1 MRRGSE
7 NRFRFS
13 LGRAGFV
20 IFVSGIAALLLLSFL
35 FGIIVGRNMDTYP
48 RKIAQEIPAAI
59 TKKIAGVI
67 QGEKEEP
74 PPKGPEGKTE
84 EPSFKYRFFE
94 TLTEKKEPPA
104 GETKTR
110 EAPGT
115 GKEGKAA
122 PPAERYGIQVASFRD
137 RNRALEVQKTLQSL
151 GLSPV
156 MDPVDL
162 NNRGTWYRI
171 RLGGFSSYEK
181 ARATASAVEKEL
193 RGTRCVIRK
202 E

>member
-1 MRRGSE
+1 ML
-7 NRFRFS
+7 FRS
-13 LGRAGFV
+13 V
-20 IFVSGIAALLLLSFL
+20 
-35 FGIIVGRNMDTYP
+35 
-48 RKIAQEIPAAI
+48 
-59 TKKIAGVI
+59 
-67 QGEKEEP
+67 
-74 PPKGPEGKTE
+74 E
-84 EPSFKYRFFE
+84 EPSFQYRYFE
-94 TLTEKKEPPA
+94 TLTERKEPSA
-104 GETKTR
+104 AETKTT

-115 GKEGKAA
+115 GEEGKTT

-137 RNRALEVQKTLQSL
+137 MNRAQEVQKTLQSL

-156 MDPVDL
+156 VDPVNLKD
-162 NNRGTWYRI
+162 RGTWYRI